1 MNDKVPAAG
10 EQSIIEVQISS
21 GTPVNDVLLQEI
33 SVIACYEDPG
43 FQQALKE
50 LLYRPENKELL
61 LIYE

>member
-10 EQSIIEVQISS
+10 EQSADSVSS